1 MNQSDNY
8 FRFRAG
14 SAELKVTVDSY
25 ENEKIVLSVIELTAC
40 QDNNLLRQITLT
52 PNEMKFCYGEPGM
65 CDVSIGYEIGWWK
78 SYEEFT
84 HYMEI
89 RFEKEDTHIEQV
101 WEPKQHKNRLKGL
114 SKWLRF

>member
-14 SAELKVTVDSY
+14 SAELKVMVDSY

-52 PNEMKFCYGEPGM
+52 PNEMKFCFGEPG
-65 CDVSIGYEIGWWK
+65 
-78 SYEEFT
+78 
-84 HYMEI
+84 
-89 RFEKEDTHIEQV
+89 
-101 WEPKQHKNRLKGL
+101 L
-114 SKWLRF
+114 